1 MLHNINLKI
10 RRGEKISIVG
20 HNGSGKT
27 TLAHGLL
34 GLYEWDSGEM
44 YINEE
49 KIERFNVSSYFEKS
63 AAIFQDFTRYRFSIR
78 ENLAFGDLAVLNND
92 EILYSILEKVNF
104 TEKVQNLSRN
114 LETHL
119 TKEVENGLELS
130 GGEWQKIA
138 IARAFLK
145 DAELIVLDEPT
156 SALDPIT
163 EMKVFELFHELS
175 RNKTTITI
183 SHRIGPTRLSDRILV
198 MEHGQIVEE
207 GSFEELMENKG
218 LYYEMYQVQAKYY
231 EEPVTNL

>member
-1 MLHNINLKI
+1 MEKLGDALSSFVKNYSLLSEFEPCLK
-10 RRGEKISIVG
+10 
-20 HNGSGKT
+20 
-27 TLAHGLL
+27 TLPVQHEDG
-34 GLYEWDSGEM
+34 
-44 YINEE
+44 N
-49 KIERFNVSSYFEKS
+49 
-63 AAIFQDFTRYRFSIR
+63 FSR
-78 ENLAFGDLAVLNND
+78 
-92 EILYSILEKVNF
+92 
-104 TEKVQNLSRN
+104 

-119 TKEVENGLELS
+119 TKEIKDGAELS
-130 GGEWQKIA
+130 GGEWQKVA

-207 GSFEELMENKG
+207 GSFQELMEKKG
-218 LYYEMYQVQAKYY
+218 LYYEMYQIQARYY
-231 EEPVTNL
+231 EEPLIQNKEEYVT

>member
-1 MLHNINLKI
+1 MLII
-10 RRGEKISIVG
+10 G

-34 GLYEWDSGEM
+34 GLYEWDTGEM
-44 YINEE
+44 RING
-49 KIERFNVSSYFEKS
+49 KSLQHWSRRDYFEKS
-63 AAIFQDFTRYRFSIR
+63 AAIFQDFTRYRYSIR
-78 ENLAFGDLAVLNND
+78 ENVAFGNLETLDND
-92 EILYSILEKVNF
+92 EILYSVLEKVNL
-104 TEKVQNLSRN
+104 TDKVQGLVNK

-119 TKEVENGLELS
+119 TKEIENGYELS
-130 GGEWQKIA
+130 GGEWQKVA

-207 GSFEELMENKG
+207 GSFRELMEKKG
-218 LYYEMYQVQAKYY
+218 LYYEMYQIQAKYY
-231 EEPVTNL
+231 EEPMIQNKKEYMA